1 MDKWLIGG
9 ALAAEASAA
18 EEADRAVY
26 QWVAEHRRLDAAA
39 AAEAIGLDAAQARA
53 ALERLAAARLVHA
66 DPQEPGTGYAV
77 APEVAAAQLAAP
89 VEEEI
94 RARQREL
101 LAMREQLRQFTS
113 SYQRGVRAAGGAL
126 EVVSGMHTVR
136 TLMTRAAAACRG
148 EVFTCQPAGGFRTP
162 DTLRDT
168 LERDRPLLERGIRL
182 RVLHPHTSRFHAPT
196 QAYVAAA
203 AELGAEH
210 RTAHELFGRIVVYD
224 RETAFLP
231 MSDGSWGAVVIRE
244 PHTVAYL
251 CELFEHAW
259 EQAAVFADAASQGL
273 EQVAREIDH
282 TILRLLGAG
291 LKDEAIARR
300 LGMSLR
306 TARRHIADIMDG
318 LGADSRARRAFREAR
333 QSLMAALR
341 ACLVRD

>member
-1 MDKWLIGG
+1 MDEGRSSGG
-9 ALAAEASAA
+9 IAGITAG
-18 EEADRAVY
+18 EETDRAVY
-26 QWVAEHRRLDAAA
+26 EWVAEHRRLDAAA
-39 AAEAIGLDAAQARA
+39 VAEDLGLTAEETVA
-53 ALERLAAARLVHA
+53 ALDRLIAARLVHA

-89 VEEEI
+89 VEAEI
-94 RARQREL
+94 RTRQQQL
-101 LAMREQLRQFTS
+101 LRMRRQLQQFTT
-113 SYQRGVRAAGGAL
+113 SYQRGVQAAGGAL
-126 EVVSGMHTVR
+126 EVVSGMHAVR
-136 TLMTRAAAACRG
+136 TLLTRAAAGCRS

-168 LERDRPLLERGIRL
+168 LERDRPLLDRGIRL

-203 AELGAEH
+203 SELGAEH
-210 RTAHELFGRIVVYD
+210 RTAHELFGRLVVYD

-231 MSDGSWGAVVIRE
+231 LSDGSWGAVVVRE

-251 CELFEHAW
+251 CELFEQAW
-259 EQAAVFADAASQGL
+259 EQAAVFEDAASQGL
-273 EQVAREIDH
+273 EQVAREIDR

-306 TARRHIADIMDG
+306 TARRHIADIMDD
-318 LGADSRARRAFREAR
+318 LGADSRFQAGAAAAWTGLLSRER
-333 QSLMAALR
+333 
-341 ACLVRD
+341 

>member
-1 MDKWLIGG
+1 MDKELHLGMLSGVGG
-9 ALAAEASAA
+9 
-18 EEADRAVY
+18 EADREVY
-26 QWVAEHRRLDAAA
+26 QWVAEHRRLDAGA
-39 AAEAIGLDAAQARA
+39 AAEALGLDTADAAA
-53 ALERLAAARLVHA
+53 AMERLVAARLVQV
-66 DPQEPGTGYAV
+66 DPEEPGTGYAV
-77 APEVAAAQLAAP
+77 APEVAAVQLAAP

-94 RARQREL
+94 RARQQQL
-101 LAMREQLRQFTS
+101 LQMRRQLQQFTS
-113 SYQRGVRAAGGAL
+113 AYQRGVQAAGGAL

-136 TLMTRAAAACRG
+136 TLMTRAASACRS

-162 DTLRDT
+162 ETLRDT
-168 LERDRPLLERGIRL
+168 LERDRPLLDRGVRL

-203 AELGAEH
+203 TELGAEH
-210 RTAHELFGRIVVYD
+210 RTAHELFGRLVVYD

-231 MSDGSWGAVVIRE
+231 LSDGSWGAVVVRE

-251 CELFEHAW
+251 CELFEQAW

-273 EQVAREIDH
+273 EQVAREIDQ

-306 TARRHIADIMDG
+306 TARRHIADIMDR
-318 LGADSRARRAFREAR
+318 LGADSRFQAGAAAARTGLLDPDPQDSIAP
-333 QSLMAALR
+333 
-341 ACLVRD
+341 

>member
-1 MDKWLIGG
+1 MD
-9 ALAAEASAA
+9 
-18 EEADRAVY
+18 EERIPGRISGLTVFEETDRAVY
-26 QWVAEHRRLDAAA
+26 QWLAEHRRLDASAV
-39 AAEAIGLDAAQARA
+39 AEDLGLDPADTAAS
-53 ALERLAAARLVHA
+53 LERLVAARLVHP
-66 DPQEPGTGYAV
+66 DPEEPGTGYAV

-94 RARQREL
+94 RSRQYEL
-101 LAMREQLRQFTS
+101 FRMRRQLQQFTS
-113 SYQRGVRAAGGAL
+113 AYQHGVQAAGGAL
-126 EVVSGMHTVR
+126 EVVSGMQTVR

-168 LERDRPLLERGIRL
+168 LERDRPLLERGVRL

-203 AELGAEH
+203 SALGAEH
-210 RTAHELFGRIVVYD
+210 RTAHELFGRLVVYD

-231 MSDGSWGAVVIRE
+231 LSDGSWGAVVIRE
-244 PHTVAYL
+244 PHTVAFL
-251 CELFEHAW
+251 CELFEQSW

-273 EQVAREIDH
+273 EQVAREIDR
-282 TILRLLGAG
+282 TILRMLGTG

-306 TARRHIADIMDG
+306 TARRHIADIMDR
-318 LGADSRARRAFREAR
+318 LGADSRFQAGAAASRAGLLSDGEGEG
-333 QSLMAALR
+333 
-341 ACLVRD
+341 

>member
-1 MDKWLIGG
+1 MGNELHIGMMPG
-9 ALAAEASAA
+9 GFEGG
-18 EEADRAVY
+18 ETDRAVY

-39 AAEAIGLDAAQARA
+39 AAETLGLDAADSAA
-53 ALERLAAARLVHA
+53 ALERLVAARLVQP
-66 DPQEPGTGYAV
+66 DPDAPGTGCAV

-94 RARQREL
+94 RARQLQL
-101 LAMREQLRQFTS
+101 LQMRQQLQQFTS
-113 SYQRGVRAAGGAL
+113 AYQHGVRAAGGAL
-126 EVVSGMHTVR
+126 EVVTGMHTVR
-136 TLMTRAAAACRG
+136 TLLTRAAAACHS

-162 DTLRDT
+162 DTLRDA
-168 LERDRPLLERGIRL
+168 LERDRPLLERGVRL

-203 AELGAEH
+203 SGLGAEH
-210 RTAHELFGRIVVYD
+210 RTAHELFGRLVVYD

-231 MSDGSWGAVVIRE
+231 LNDGSWGAVVIRE

-251 CELFEHAW
+251 CELFEQAW
-259 EQAAVFADAASQGL
+259 EQATAFADAASQGL

-306 TARRHIADIMDG
+306 TARRHIADIMDR
-318 LGADSRARRAFREAR
+318 LDADSRFQAGAAAARAGLLDTHL
-333 QSLMAALR
+333 QDPAAS
-341 ACLVRD
+341 